1 MEGAASWVT
10 PLLILHGVGLLLV
23 STASR
28 YEAVH
33 AKIHALLAE
42 FSPEAAGCA
51 IHVAQRA
58 RIFRNAMFSLYASA
72 CALGSAG
79 LVGALTYWL
88 FDRAHWAALGLTM
101 IGVASLV
108 IAAALLMRE
117 SALSLKIVES
127 HRDTLMRDLDQE
139 DSDGENSRAPLA
151 S

>member
-33 AKIHALLAE
+33 SEIHTLLAE
-42 FSPEAAGCA
+42 ASPEAAACA

-58 RIFRNAMFSLYASA
+58 RIFRNAMFSLYTSA
-72 CALGSAG
+72 CALGGAG
-79 LVGALTYWL
+79 LVGALTFWII
-88 FDRAHWAALGLTM
+88 DQVHWSSLGLSI

-117 SALSLKIVES
+117 SALSLQIVES
-127 HRDTLMRDLDQE
+127 HRDTLTRGPDQE
-139 DSDGENSRAPLA
+139 DSDGNDS
-151 S
+151 